1 MKESAQQTENQTV
14 VISASDWD
22 RFGRL
27 LETTKSQ
34 SEMIARLT
42 RECCELNE
50 RLHRDTLAAQ
60 RRAEVFRIPARS

>member
-1 MKESAQQTENQTV
+1 MKGSAQQTENQTV

-22 RFGRL
+22 SFGRL
-27 LETTKSQ
+27 LETIRSQ

-42 RECCELNE
+42 TERNE